1 MMHILQLLPALNEG
15 GVERGVVEINRELV
29 RRGVRNTVISAGGR
43 LAPQI
48 DRDGGRHLTLDVKSK
63 NLLTVPERVRRLRVL
78 IAELNPDII
87 HVRSRVPAWLARF
100 ANRNPRRPVVST
112 VHGLYSVN
120 AYSRIMTRADRV
132 ICVSQA
138 AVEYVRKNYGT
149 PDSLIRLV
157 HRGIDPVA
165 FDPARLDADYVRAF
179 KTRHA
184 LDGRFVVL
192 AVGRITSLKGYRELI
207 QAAALARGGLRDK
220 APLAVVIVGG
230 VQQGQEAYAAALRA
244 LVTQLNLDDAV
255 VFAGSHTRMAE
266 IYDAA
271 DVVVS
276 CSTSKPE
283 TFGRSMI
290 EALAMNR
297 PVIATRHG
305 GALDI
310 MREGVTGWL
319 VEPGDV
325 AGLAAGLVKAAH
337 TRLTGLRTYALERFS
352 LDAMVEKNLAIY
364 RDVLDGA
371 VRAEGR

>member
-43 LAPQI
+43 LVPQI
-48 DRDGGRHLTLDVKSK
+48 DADGGQHIALDVKSK
-63 NLLTVPERVRRLRVL
+63 NLLTVPLRVRRLLAL
-78 IAELNPDII
+78 IDELNPDII
-87 HVRSRVPAWLARF
+87 HVRSRVPAWLVRL

-112 VHGLYSVN
+112 VHGFYSVN

-138 AVEYVRKNYGT
+138 AVDYVRTNYGT
-149 PDSLIRLV
+149 PESIIRLV
-157 HRGIDPVA
+157 HRGIDPIA
-165 FDPARLDADYVRAF
+165 FDPARLDTDFVRDF
-179 KTRHA
+179 KARHA
-184 LDGRFVVL
+184 LNGRFVVL
-192 AVGRITSLKGYRELI
+192 AVGRITSLKGYLELI
-207 QAAALARGGLRDK
+207 EAAAIARNALPPPAR
-220 APLAVVIVGG
+220 LAVVLVGG
-230 VQQGQEAYAAALRA
+230 VQQGQETYAAELRA
-244 LVTQLNLDDAV
+244 RVTRLKLDDAV
-255 VFAGSHTRMAE
+255 IFAGSQTRMAE

-276 CSTSKPE
+276 CNTSKPE
-283 TFGRSMI
+283 TFGRSMV

-319 VEPGDV
+319 VEPGDI
-325 AGLAAGLVKAAH
+325 AGLAAGLVKAAQ
-337 TRLTGLRTYALERFS
+337 TRLTGLRAYALERFS
-352 LDAMVEKNLAIY
+352 LDAMVEKNVAIY
-364 RDVLDGA
+364 RDVLGGA
-371 VRAEGR
+371 SGAECR

>member
-48 DRDGGRHLTLDVKSK
+48 DTDGGRHIALDVKSK
-63 NLLTVPERVRRLRVL
+63 NLLTVPLRVRRLRAL

-87 HVRSRVPAWLARF
+87 HVRSRVPAWLVRL

-112 VHGLYSVN
+112 VHGFYSVN

-138 AVEYVRKNYGT
+138 AVDYVRTNYDT
-149 PDSLIRLV
+149 PESIIRLV
-157 HRGIDPVA
+157 HRGIDPIA
-165 FDPARLDADYVRAF
+165 FDPARLDADFVRDF
-179 KTRHA
+179 KARHA
-184 LDGRFVVL
+184 LNGRFVVL
-192 AVGRITSLKGYRELI
+192 AVGRITSLKGYLELI
-207 QAAALARGGLRDK
+207 EAAAIARNALPNP
-220 APLAVVIVGG
+220 ASLAVVIVGG
-230 VQQGQEAYAAALRA
+230 VQQGQEAYAAELRA
-244 LVTQLNLDDAV
+244 RVTRLKLDDAV
-255 VFAGSHTRMAE
+255 IFAGSQTRMAE

-276 CSTSKPE
+276 CNTSKPE
-283 TFGRSMI
+283 TFGRSMV

-310 MREGVTGWL
+310 MQEGVTGWL
-319 VEPGDV
+319 VEPGDIT
-325 AGLAAGLVKAAH
+325 GLAAGLVKAAQ
-337 TRLTGLRTYALERFS
+337 TRLTGLRASALERFS
-352 LDAMVEKNLAIY
+352 LDVMVEKNLAIY
-364 RDVLDGA
+364 RDVLG
-371 VRAEGR
+371 